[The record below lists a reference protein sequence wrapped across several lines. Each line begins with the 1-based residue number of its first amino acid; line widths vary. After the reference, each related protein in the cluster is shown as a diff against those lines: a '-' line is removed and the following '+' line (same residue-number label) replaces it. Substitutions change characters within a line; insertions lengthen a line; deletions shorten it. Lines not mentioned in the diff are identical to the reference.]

1 MLLNILQYT
10 GQPSA
15 TRNYKAKMSIVPRL
29 KNPDLEVLL
38 LPEQHNYC
46 TPAASLA
53 SSSLN
58 GDNSI
63 CVIICYEDYMS
74 LI

>member
-1 MLLNILQYT
+1 
-10 GQPSA
+10 
-15 TRNYKAKMSIVPRL
+15 MSIVPRL
-29 KNPDLEVLL
+29 KNPDLEVM
-38 LPEQHNYC
+38 LPEQHNYF

-63 CVIICYEDYMS
+63 CLIICYEDYMS
-74 LI
+74 LII